1 MTLPSGFPTT
11 VCSISRRQWA
21 LVVAASYPTAAK
33 SQTVR
38 IGRQALTTSQ
48 PKTHSSDEQP
58 RQLPHFL
65 QGNKKPTTCK
75 FFHHSV
81 VPSKNAIR
89 HHHFELLNHQLTNI
103 ITKNPSSI
111 HTHTYVHV
119 NVLPKS
125 YQCLK
130 KISKRMSSSLEIII
144 FEEINVQAK

>member
-21 LVVAASYPTAAK
+21 LGVAASYPTAAK

-38 IGRQALTTSQ
+38 IGRQALTTSP

-75 FFHHSV
+75 FSIIP

-89 HHHFELLNHQLTNI
+89 HHHFELFL
-103 ITKNPSSI
+103 ITSSPTSSQNKKPSSI
-111 HTHTYVHV
+111 HSTHTCTRKCS
-119 NVLPKS
+119 PKV
-125 YQCLK
+125 
-130 KISKRMSSSLEIII
+130 ISVS
-144 FEEINVQAK
+144 